1 MSITDELVDF
11 CRFVGI
17 GSFNVRHILNDSIHV
32 FHGRIVP
39 LPYVPDSIIIGSE
52 GIIPTVRATVSV
64 TIIQGS
70 IQLISLNILRIHIQ
84 TVYSTSKVLEN
95 GMPRFFKRLAEGVFD
110 LEDLKFRTRELAD
123 FVKDASNIYGFDLNK
138 TIAVGFSNGANIA
151 ASLLLSY
158 PGTLMGAILF
168 RAMVPFIPNSP
179 PDLSDKKVLLSAGVY
194 DPIVSESQTQSLYDI
209 LKKSR
214 ANVTLKWQQSGHNL
228 TESDILDAK
237 EWLSESIR

>member
-1 MSITDELVDF
+1 MKQPDFKYRFIPSKSQQHVVDNSDQAYGPKDNKSEALTLLLLHGTGGNEDDLIQ
-11 CRFVGI
+11 VGQMI
-17 GSFNVRHILNDSIHV
+17 
-32 FHGRIVP
+32 
-39 LPYVPDSIIIGSE
+39 
-52 GIIPTVRATVSV
+52 
-64 TIIQGS
+64 
-70 IQLISLNILRIHIQ
+70 
-84 TVYSTSKVLEN
+84 STSASLLSPRGKVLEN

-110 LEDLKFRTRELAD
+110 LEDLKFRTRELTD
-123 FVKDASNIYGFDLNK
+123 FVKDASSIYGFDLNK

-179 PDLSDKKVLLSAGVY
+179 LDLSDKKVLLSAGVY

-214 ANVTLKWQQSGHNL
+214 ANVTLKWQQSGHDL

>member
-1 MSITDELVDF
+1 MKQPDF
-11 CRFVGI
+11 KYRFIPSQSQQQVADNSDQAYRPKDNKSKTLTLLLLHGTGGNEDDLIQVG
-17 GSFNVRHILNDSIHV
+17 
-32 FHGRIVP
+32 
-39 LPYVPDSIIIGSE
+39 
-52 GIIPTVRATVSV
+52 
-64 TIIQGS
+64 QM
-70 IQLISLNILRIHIQ
+70 ISPSASLLSPRG
-84 TVYSTSKVLEN
+84 KVLEN

-123 FVKDASNIYGFDLNK
+123 FVKDTSSIYGFDLNK

-179 PDLSDKKVLLSAGVY
+179 LDLSDKKVLLSAGVY

-214 ANVTLKWQQSGHNL
+214 ANATLKWQQSGHNL

>member
-1 MSITDELVDF
+1 MKQPDF
-11 CRFVGI
+11 KYRFIPSQSQQQVADNSDQAYGPKDNKSETLTLLLLHGTGGNEDDLIQVG
-17 GSFNVRHILNDSIHV
+17 
-32 FHGRIVP
+32 
-39 LPYVPDSIIIGSE
+39 
-52 GIIPTVRATVSV
+52 
-64 TIIQGS
+64 QM
-70 IQLISLNILRIHIQ
+70 ISPSASLLSPRG
-84 TVYSTSKVLEN
+84 KVLEN

-123 FVKDASNIYGFDLNK
+123 FVKDTSSIYGFDLNK

-179 PDLSDKKVLLSAGVY
+179 LDLSDKKVLLSAGVY
-194 DPIVSESQTQSLYDI
+194 DPIVSESQTQSLYNI

-214 ANVTLKWQQSGHNL
+214 TNVTLKWQQSGHNL

>member
-1 MSITDELVDF
+1 MKQPDF
-11 CRFVGI
+11 KYRFIPSQSQQQVADNSDQAYRPKDNKSETLTLLLLHGTGGNEDDLIQVG
-17 GSFNVRHILNDSIHV
+17 
-32 FHGRIVP
+32 
-39 LPYVPDSIIIGSE
+39 
-52 GIIPTVRATVSV
+52 
-64 TIIQGS
+64 QM
-70 IQLISLNILRIHIQ
+70 ISPSASLLSPRG
-84 TVYSTSKVLEN
+84 KVLEN

-123 FVKDASNIYGFDLNK
+123 FVKDASSIYGFDLNK

-168 RAMVPFIPNSP
+168 RAMVPFIPDFP
-179 PDLSDKKVLLSAGVY
+179 PNLSDKKMLLSAGVF
-194 DPIVSESQTQSLYDI
+194 DPIVSESQTQSLFDI

-228 TESDILDAK
+228 TQSDILDAK
-237 EWLSESIR
+237 GWLSQNIH

>member
-1 MSITDELVDF
+1 MKQPDF
-11 CRFVGI
+11 KYRFIPSQSQQHVADNSDQAYRPKDNKSKTLTLLLLHGTGGNEDDLIQVGQM
-17 GSFNVRHILNDSIHV
+17 ILPS
-32 FHGRIVP
+32 
-39 LPYVPDSIIIGSE
+39 
-52 GIIPTVRATVSV
+52 A
-64 TIIQGS
+64 
-70 IQLISLNILRIHIQ
+70 SLLSPRG
-84 TVYSTSKVLEN
+84 KVLEN

-123 FVKDASNIYGFDLNK
+123 FVKEVSSIYSFDLSK

-179 PDLSDKKVLLSAGVY
+179 LDLSNKKVLLSAGLF
-194 DPIVSESQTQSLYDI
+194 DPIVSEHQTRSLFDI
-209 LKKSR
+209 LEKNR

-237 EWLSESIR
+237 KWLSENIH

>member
-1 MSITDELVDF
+1 MGKPDFKYRFIPSPSQEQHAVDNSDQAYGPKDSKSETLTLLLLHGTGGNEDDLIQ
-11 CRFVGI
+11 VG
-17 GSFNVRHILNDSIHV
+17 
-32 FHGRIVP
+32 
-39 LPYVPDSIIIGSE
+39 
-52 GIIPTVRATVSV
+52 
-64 TIIQGS
+64 QM
-70 IQLISLNILRIHIQ
+70 ISPIASLLSPRG
-84 TVYSTSKVLEN
+84 KVLEN

-123 FVKDASNIYGFDLNK
+123 FVKEASNIYSFDLGK

-168 RAMVPFIPNSP
+168 RAMVPFIPDSP
-179 PDLSDKKVLLSAGVY
+179 LDLSDKKVLLSAGVF
-194 DPIVSESQTQSLYDI
+194 DPIVSEHQTRSLFDI
-209 LKKSR
+209 LEKSR

-237 EWLSESIR
+237 EWLSENIH

>member
-1 MSITDELVDF
+1 MKQPDF
-11 CRFVGI
+11 KYRFIPSQSQQQVAYNSVQAYSPKDNKSETLTFLLLHGTGGNEDDLIQVG
-17 GSFNVRHILNDSIHV
+17 
-32 FHGRIVP
+32 
-39 LPYVPDSIIIGSE
+39 
-52 GIIPTVRATVSV
+52 
-64 TIIQGS
+64 QM
-70 IQLISLNILRIHIQ
+70 ISPSASLLSPRG
-84 TVYSTSKVLEN
+84 KVLEN

-123 FVKDASNIYGFDLNK
+123 FVKDTSSIYGFDLNK

-179 PDLSDKKVLLSAGVY
+179 LDLSDKKVLLSAGVY
-194 DPIVSESQTQSLYDI
+194 DPIVSESQTQSLYNI

-214 ANVTLKWQQSGHNL
+214 TNVTLKWQQSGHNL